1 MCFSHLGGIVGSVV
15 GSMAG
20 GTLCDRLTQSLFNI
34 PRTVALEN
42 AYRFLGV
49 ECNATNNEIN
59 RAFRKLCL
67 KHHPD
72 KGGNAEDFMTL
83 QVHMQNIKFSRGEVA

>member
-1 MCFSHLGGIVGSVV
+1 MCFFHLGGIFGSLA

-20 GTLCDRLTQSLFNI
+20 GALCDRLTQSLFNI
-34 PRTVALEN
+34 PKSEALEN
-42 AYRFLGV
+42 SYRFLGV
-49 ECNATNNEIN
+49 ECSATNNEIN

-72 KGGNAEDFMTL
+72 KGGNKEDFMTL
-83 QVHMQNIKFSRGEVA
+83 QVHMQNIKFARGEVA